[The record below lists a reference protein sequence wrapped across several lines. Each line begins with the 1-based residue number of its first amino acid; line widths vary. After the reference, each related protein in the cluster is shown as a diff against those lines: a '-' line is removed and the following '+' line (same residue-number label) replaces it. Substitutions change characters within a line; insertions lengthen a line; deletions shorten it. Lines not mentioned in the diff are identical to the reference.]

1 MLSEKKLISS
11 NKFTHSRTCNI
22 FNSLLLTKQVYLQY
36 TKYIHEIIL
45 SPVDYYY
52 LYVLIT
58 VRYYIR
64 YRYIYEYMI
73 IYMISYMITK
83 FEDCI

>member
-1 MLSEKKLISS
+1 MLLTLSFVNPSKLICTP
-11 NKFTHSRTCNI
+11 N
-22 FNSLLLTKQVYLQY
+22 

-73 IYMISYMITK
+73 TYMISYMITK